1 MNDTF
6 RLVVNDI
13 KQIEKYEN
21 NNKSYLIKLYPEKIN
36 LQELKALLDKNLNG
50 RNKIDFAFIID
61 ENEIKIDSKHKFT
74 VNLDFLT
81 KIKDLDGVINIEQIN

>member
-50 RNKIDFAFIID
+50 QKQNRFCFYN
-61 ENEIKIDSKHKFT
+61 
-74 VNLDFLT
+74 
-81 KIKDLDGVINIEQIN
+81 

>member
-1 MNDTF
+1 MTPT

-36 LQELKALLDKNLNG
+36 LQELKTLLDKNLNG
-50 RNKIDFAFIID
+50 QNKIDFAFIID
-61 ENEIKIDSKHKFT
+61 ENEIKIDSK
-74 VNLDFLT
+74 
-81 KIKDLDGVINIEQIN
+81 KIYS

>member
-50 RNKIDFAFIID
+50 QNKIDFAFIID
-61 ENEIKIDSKHKFT
+61 ENEIKIDSKK
-74 VNLDFLT
+74 
-81 KIKDLDGVINIEQIN
+81 KIYS